1 MFVGGPKRRTATI
14 RIDEG
19 KQKRGKNQQPSYSA
33 IFARAQ
39 VNTPPQPLFPPD
51 EKTHLS
57 MQPRMQSAMQTS
69 I

>member
-14 RIDEG
+14 QIDEE
-19 KQKRGKNQQPSYSA
+19 KQKKGENQQPSYSA

-39 VNTPPQPLFPPD
+39 VNTPPQPLFPTD

-57 MQPRMQSAMQTS
+57 MQPRMQSAMQTN